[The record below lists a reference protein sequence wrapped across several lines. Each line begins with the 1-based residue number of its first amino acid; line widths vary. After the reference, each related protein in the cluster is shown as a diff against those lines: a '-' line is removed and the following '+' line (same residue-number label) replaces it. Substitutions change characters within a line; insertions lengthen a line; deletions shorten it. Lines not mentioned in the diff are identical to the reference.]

1 MDTQAKEDAEL
12 ENQMQSIS
20 EFKDTYHVLIKMMD
34 DGRRKKIGTPME
46 QRPRRGST
54 WNLF

>member
-34 DGRRKKIGTPME
+34 DGRRIGTPME